1 VCALVR
7 FHEKSHEICSLLL
20 VYLHY
25 SPTVQKKYSKI
36 TQPLDELRCIAAA
49 MARHKQ
55 HQVTRKSPA
64 DFRQLPEIFGGIL
77 VKRGAGAFEIDLQG
91 RLGWNSPSGLVHSNF
106 KSTCTTS
113 QLFFFQIA
121 TISIYNCKVVHP
133 SLLHWNPHFL

>member
-1 VCALVR
+1 MCVCALVR
-7 FHEKSHEICSLLL
+7 FHEKSHEICPLLL
-20 VYLHY
+20 VYTCIIH
-25 SPTVQKKYSKI
+25 QQCKKKYSKI

-49 MARHKQ
+49 LARHKQ

-64 DFRQLPEIFGGIL
+64 DFRQPPEIFGGIL

-133 SLLHWNPHFL
+133 SLLH

>member
-1 VCALVR
+1 MCVLWLGSMKNPMKYVHYCWFILAL
-7 FHEKSHEICSLLL
+7 FTNSAK
-20 VYLHY
+20 
-25 SPTVQKKYSKI
+25 KKYSKI

-64 DFRQLPEIFGGIL
+64 DFRQPPEIFGGIL

-133 SLLHWNPHFL
+133 SLLH